1 MFGLCIVT
9 ELPIIRGFKMKK
21 MILQM
26 TWAVLAPFI
35 SLILCRNLSVLIL
48 TTDALFFMFFIFFS
62 IAQWIAILV
71 WEINELSKYLKK
83 K

>member
-1 MFGLCIVT
+1 
-9 ELPIIRGFKMKK
+9 MKK
-21 MILQM
+21 LILQM
-26 TWAVLAPFI
+26 TWAVLVPFI
-35 SLILCRNLSVLIL
+35 SLILCRNFSVLTL
-48 TTDALFFMFFIFFS
+48 TTDALFFMFFIFVS

>member
-9 ELPIIRGFKMKK
+9 ELPIIRGVKMKK

-48 TTDALFFMFFIFFS
+48 TTDALFFIFFS
-62 IAQWIAILV
+62 IAQWIAISV

>member
-1 MFGLCIVT
+1 
-9 ELPIIRGFKMKK
+9 MKK

-26 TWAVLAPFI
+26 TWAILVPFI
-35 SLILCRNLSVLIL
+35 SLILCRNLGVLTL

-62 IAQWIAILV
+62 IAQWIAIFV
-71 WEINELSKYLKK
+71 WVINELSKYLKK